1 MVGKA
6 FLTPG
11 TPTQFNTSYL
21 ATTVLPGS
29 RQAARPEPAASML
42 LPAVSMLI
50 RP

>member
-11 TPTQFNTSYL
+11 TPTKFNTSYL
-21 ATTVLPGS
+21 ARTVLPGS
-29 RQAARPEPAASML
+29 RLAARPEPAASTF

-50 RP
+50 RA